1 MSTEGL
7 ENKGII
13 AWMVHNK
20 VTPNLMMLIFLL
32 GGAFCLI
39 RIKQEVYPEFEL
51 DTVTVTVPYPGSSP
65 EEVEQGIILAVEE
78 AIRGLEGIKEV
89 SAVAAE
95 GRGTVTAELLE
106 GADQQKV
113 YQDIKQEIDRIT
125 TFPQD
130 AEEPEVNLV
139 MRRRQVVTMQIY
151 GDVSEWVLREL
162 AEQVRDSLLTQPGIT
177 QVELEG
183 AREYEVQIL
192 VDQDTL
198 RTYGLT
204 LESIADKIRRTSVE
218 LPGGH
223 IETRGGEVLLRVM
236 ERRDW
241 AHEFAAI
248 PIVTTPDGSILT
260 LADIG
265 EVRDDFEDVDAWAT
279 FNGKRAIGVAVYRI
293 GDQTPIGVSDATKR
307 AMAQIESQLPPGV
320 DWSITYDAADTY
332 RQRLEL
338 LVKNAFQGLILVFAL
353 LALFLEFKLAI
364 WVTMGIP
371 ISFLGAFL
379 FMPQLDVTINMM
391 SMFAFIIALGMVVDS
406 GVVVGENI
414 YEYRSRGM
422 GQINAAIAGARDMV
436 VPVAFSMLTNIIGF
450 LPLAFVPGVIGKT
463 WKVIPLVVITVFMIA
478 WVEAMF
484 ILPTQLAHVQQKRAS
499 GLARYLHERQQAF
512 SRLYQRFIDRLF
524 APFLDLCIR
533 YRQLTVALGA
543 AIVIVVMSYVASGRI
558 GMILMPRVEADY
570 AAVTATLPFGSP
582 AEKVEEVSARLVRG
596 AEAVIAEN
604 GGDRL
609 SKGVFA
615 RINEDTVDVRLYL
628 TDPDVRPI
636 STARVA
642 ELWREKVGP
651 IPGLESLRFES
662 DRGGPGSGAAL
673 TVELSHRDIDV
684 LDRASAA
691 LAEMLEDFSNVKDIN
706 DGYTPGKQQLNF
718 RIKPEGLS
726 LGLTAQD
733 IARQVR
739 SAFYG
744 AEAVRQQRGR
754 NEVRARV
761 KLPQARRQSEY
772 DIEQLLIRAPSGKDV
787 PLRDVAERQRGRSYT
802 SINRRNGRRTV
813 TVTADVEPID
823 ETGQVM
829 ATLKE
834 QMLPQLQRDFPGL
847 SYGWEGRQADMRES
861 MANLRGG
868 LMIALVAIFA
878 SLVIPFRNYIQPV
891 IIMIAIPL
899 GLVGAVLGHMAM
911 GYSLSIM
918 SMMGIVA
925 LSGVVVNNSLVLLDY
940 ANVLRAKDPNLS
952 AHAAILA
959 AGIRRFRP
967 IMLTTLTTF
976 GGLAPMIF
984 ETSRQAKFMIPMAL
998 SLGYGILFATAVT
1011 LIIVPCLYMLLED
1024 ATRALQ
1030 TLRTCLATQTP
1041 APTPASDR

>member
-1 MSTEGL
+1 
-7 ENKGII
+7 
-13 AWMVHNK
+13 
-20 VTPNLMMLIFLL
+20 
-32 GGAFCLI
+32 
-39 RIKQEVYPEFEL
+39 
-51 DTVTVTVPYPGSSP
+51 
-65 EEVEQGIILAVEE
+65 
-78 AIRGLEGIKEV
+78 
-89 SAVAAE
+89 
-95 GRGTVTAELLE
+95 
-106 GADQQKV
+106 
-113 YQDIKQEIDRIT
+113 
-125 TFPQD
+125 
-130 AEEPEVNLV
+130 
-139 MRRRQVVTMQIY
+139 
-151 GDVSEWVLREL
+151 
-162 AEQVRDSLLTQPGIT
+162 
-177 QVELEG
+177 
-183 AREYEVQIL
+183 
-192 VDQDTL
+192 
-198 RTYGLT
+198 
-204 LESIADKIRRTSVE
+204 
-218 LPGGH
+218 
-223 IETRGGEVLLRVM
+223 
-236 ERRDW
+236 
-241 AHEFAAI
+241 
-248 PIVTTPDGSILT
+248 
-260 LADIG
+260 
-265 EVRDDFEDVDAWAT
+265 
-279 FNGKRAIGVAVYRI
+279 
-293 GDQTPIGVSDATKR
+293 
-307 AMAQIESQLPPGV
+307 
-320 DWSITYDAADTY
+320 
-332 RQRLEL
+332 
-338 LVKNAFQGLILVFAL
+338 
-353 LALFLEFKLAI
+353 
-364 WVTMGIP
+364 
-371 ISFLGAFL
+371 
-379 FMPQLDVTINMM
+379 
-391 SMFAFIIALGMVVDS
+391 
-406 GVVVGENI
+406 
-414 YEYRSRGM
+414 
-422 GQINAAIAGARDMV
+422 
-436 VPVAFSMLTNIIGF
+436 
-450 LPLAFVPGVIGKT
+450 
-463 WKVIPLVVITVFMIA
+463 
-478 WVEAMF
+478 
-484 ILPTQLAHVQQKRAS
+484 
-499 GLARYLHERQQAF
+499 
-512 SRLYQRFIDRLF
+512 
-524 APFLDLCIR
+524 
-533 YRQLTVALGA
+533 
-543 AIVIVVMSYVASGRI
+543 MSYVASGRI